1 MCFKGGISGGIE
13 KGGKKLSGRTVKK
26 NWDLKTYNELSM
38 SQEPLFPSMKKTS
51 FRLRM
56 SCPVF
61 PKVILEESSAKG
73 ELI

>member
-1 MCFKGGISGGIE
+1 
-13 KGGKKLSGRTVKK
+13 
-26 NWDLKTYNELSM
+26 M
-38 SQEPLFPSMKKTS
+38 SQEPLFPSMKRTS

-56 SCPVF
+56 PCPVF